1 MRLIIDMRRGN
12 CYFTV
17 PDPVELV
24 TPTAVTHVALEED
37 EVMVTAK
44 ADLDNY
50 FYRCRV
56 PEEYEPYFGLPA
68 VRLGDLGLTP
78 EERKNAAPGVG
89 EDEEVHPVLCVLPMG
104 WAHAPLVAQE
114 AHERLLEE
122 ESELTEETRL
132 RESKPRKG
140 GETVALQLHR

>member
-1 MRLIIDMRRGN
+1 MIIDMRKGDS
-12 CYFTV
+12 YFTV

-56 PEEYEPYFGLPA
+56 PEEYEHT
-68 VRLGDLGLTP
+68 LGS
-78 EERKNAAPGVG
+78 
-89 EDEEVHPVLCVLPMG
+89 
-104 WAHAPLVAQE
+104 
-114 AHERLLEE
+114 LL
-122 ESELTEETRL
+122 
-132 RESKPRKG
+132 
-140 GETVALQLHR
+140 